1 MTQAQPAGRPGSFA
15 FASAGRSADG
25 GMDPGIKLHTKARF
39 RSGRNAAVEGD
50 IFKFTSE
57 RGGSVG
63 VVKILEPMNP
73 MLNYYEY
80 EIVSRGQKC
89 AIGVGVG
96 EFNYPLDRM
105 PGWNRNGVGY
115 HADDGRMF
123 YQDGFGKAYGPLC
136 TEGDRMGCGVDF
148 NSEDQSGCVDVFFT
162 KNGQQVGEPVR
173 IKKPVYGLYPL
184 VGLHSRGEQVRY
196 LGHWRR
202 VPHLLQEPMILDHS
216 PSNNWLRS
224 NNVKFVE
231 DGMTLE
237 YCGDGLSRQD
247 VGIAQANF
255 RISKQC
261 HYFEMEI
268 LSAGK
273 EGWCAIGLANTLYP
287 LHRHPG
293 WNKGSI
299 GYHADNGH
307 LYNERGHGDP
317 FGPTCTKGDT
327 MGCGVQYSTESNS
340 SSDLNSIGAT
350 AQPSDESDSSSDED
364 SLTYDDII
372 GERLDDLIDY
382 YSSDEDEYF
391 DSDEEYFGGDP
402 FQFGIRKGGL
412 KAALPPPAFQSK
424 DNEKSKSERTC
435 TVFFTRNGERIGDI
449 ECVVPKG
456 GFYPVVAMLSQGE
469 RIRVNF
475 NPLTG

>member
-1 MTQAQPAGRPGSFA
+1 M
-15 FASAGRSADG
+15 
-25 GMDPGIKLHTKARF
+25 
-39 RSGRNAAVEGD
+39 
-50 IFKFTSE
+50 
-57 RGGSVG
+57 
-63 VVKILEPMNP
+63 VKILEPMNP

-105 PGWNRNGVGY
+105 PGWNRNGCGY

-123 YQDGFGKAYGPLC
+123 YQDGYGKAFGPLC

-148 NSEDQSGCVDVFFT
+148 TSEDPSGCVDVFFT
-162 KNGQQVGEPVR
+162 KNGKQVGDPVR

-184 VGLHSRGEQVRY
+184 IGLHSRGEQVRY

-202 VPHLLQEPMILDHS
+202 VPHLLQEPMIVDHS

-224 NNVKFVE
+224 NNIKFVD

-237 YCGDGLSRQD
+237 YCGDGLSKQD

-255 RISKQC
+255 HISKQR

-273 EGWCAIGLANTLYP
+273 EGWCAIGLASTLYP

-317 FGPTCTKGDT
+317 FGPTCTMGDT
-327 MGCGVQYSTESNS
+327 MGCGIQFSTESNS
-340 SSDLNSIGAT
+340 GTNSSSDIGAT
-350 AQPSDESDSSSDED
+350 AQPSDDSDSSSDDD
-364 SLTYDDII
+364 SLTYDDIMEE
-372 GERLDDLIDY
+372 GLDDLIDY
-382 YSSDEDEYF
+382 YSSDEEYY
-391 DSDEEYFGGDP
+391 DSDDDYFGGDP
-402 FQFGIRKGGL
+402 FRFGLRPRGL
-412 KAALPPPAFQSK
+412 KMEQAPLAKS
-424 DNEKSKSERTC
+424 NRKSKSERSERTC
-435 TVFFTRNGERIGDI
+435 TVYFTKNGERVGDK

-456 GFYPVVAMLSQGE
+456 GFYPVVAMLTQGE
-469 RIRVNF
+469 CIRVNF